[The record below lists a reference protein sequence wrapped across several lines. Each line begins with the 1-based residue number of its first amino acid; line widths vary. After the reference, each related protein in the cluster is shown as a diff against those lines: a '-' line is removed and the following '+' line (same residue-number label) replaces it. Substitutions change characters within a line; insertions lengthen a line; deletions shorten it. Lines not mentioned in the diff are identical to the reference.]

1 MDNPERLFNDVVRD
15 NKERLYWHIRS
26 LVCSHEDADDLLQ
39 ETFMKIWEALPT
51 FRGESQ
57 IYTWVY
63 RIATNTAL
71 NFLHKKK
78 IRAALSFES
87 LSSQMENKIDNDPFF
102 RGDEIQLKL
111 SKAVQKLPEKQRLV
125 FLMRYYEDMSYEDM
139 SEVLGTSVGAL
150 KASYHFACEKI
161 KKEIKLSL

>member
-1 MDNPERLFNDVVRD
+1 MDELESIFNGIVRD
-15 NKERLYWHIRS
+15 YRERLYWHVRS

-39 ETFMKIWEALPT
+39 DTFIKIWEALPT
-51 FRGESQ
+51 FRGDAQ

-78 IRAALSFES
+78 VRAALSFES

-102 RGDEIQLKL
+102 NGDEIQRKL

-125 FLMRYYEDMSYEDM
+125 FLLRYFEDMTYEDM
-139 SEVLGTSVGAL
+139 SEVLETSVGAL
-150 KASYHFACEKI
+150 KASYHIAREKI
-161 KKEIKLSL
+161 EKDIKLSL

>member
-1 MDNPERLFNDVVRD
+1 MDNLESLFNDIVRD
-15 NKERLYWHIRS
+15 YKERLYWHIRS
-26 LVCSHEDADDLLQ
+26 LVCSHEDTDDLLQ
-39 ETFMKIWEALPT
+39 EIFMKIWEALPT
-51 FRGESQ
+51 FRGDSQ

-87 LSSQMENKIDNDPFF
+87 LSSQMENKIDHDPFF

-111 SKAVQKLPEKQRLV
+111 SKSIQKLPEKQRLV
-125 FLMRYYEDMSYEDM
+125 FLMRYYENMSYEDM

-161 KKEIKLSL
+161 KKEIKLSF